1 VKPKPRKWVSF
12 LLVLAFVFVS
22 AEKCPNDTHPSAPQ
36 PAPPPPPVATEAT
49 GQVPDPREGDPEP
62 HPKRIVIFRTG
73 VPEENLRP
81 WRVLITTPGGDRP
94 YIDELV
100 VGPEYYT
107 RVLVDAN
114 STAVITVEVKP
125 ARKGSKRGFCTI
137 ESGNQHD
144 GPRYV
149 TELNAL
155 HDGWRVFC
163 YLTLKPMK

>member
-1 VKPKPRKWVSF
+1 
-12 LLVLAFVFVS
+12 L
-22 AEKCPNDTHPSAPQ
+22 
-36 PAPPPPPVATEAT
+36 ATEAT

-137 ESGNQHD
+137 GKSARRSSL
-144 GPRYV
+144 RYGIECIARWV
-149 TELNAL
+149 ASILLPYVETHEI
-155 HDGWRVFC
+155 DDWTWG
-163 YLTLKPMK
+163 